1 MCETMCMLQEL
12 NTARVT
18 VQALAEVIVAN
29 DEDPTVR
36 PLLSCIELSRG
47 LQADSASATH
57 SMQKLHE

>member
-36 PLLSCIELSRG
+36 PLFSCIELSPG
-47 LQADSASATH
+47 LQADSASAT
-57 SMQKLHE
+57 QKLHE